1 MHKKEIIALITGFII
16 AVGGGLGFSYY
27 QNHLADPYGGYY
39 DQIVAEYHI
48 HADFAI
54 YLNDTRLQLTD
65 EKYMSSVEQIIH
77 PDLHLHDGNQ
87 DLLHIHAEGLT
98 FSNFLESIGMPLT
111 NDCMTD
117 ERGFQHCTGGG
128 QELALFV
135 NGERVSDIV
144 GYVPKDEDRILLY
157 YGNLSNP
164 NITGYV
170 AGITDQACI
179 YTGTCPERGTPPPE
193 ACGLTCEI

>member
-1 MHKKEIIALITGFII
+1 MQKKDIAALFGGFVIACLAGFGYQYYETKIT
-16 AVGGGLGFSYY
+16 
-27 QNHLADPYGGYY
+27 DPYDGYY
-39 DQIVAEYHI
+39 DQIGKEYHI

-54 YLNDTRLQLTD
+54 YLNDTRLPLTD
-65 EKYMSSVEQIIH
+65 EKYMSSAERIIH

-87 DLLHIHAEGLT
+87 DLLHVHKEGLT
-98 FSNFLESIGMPLT
+98 FADFLYSLGMPLR

-117 ERGFQHCTGGG
+117 ERGFEHCTGNG

-135 NGERVSDIV
+135 NGERVADIV
-144 GYVPKDEDRILLY
+144 NYVPKDEDRILLY
-157 YGNLSNP
+157 YGRIDNP
-164 NITGYV
+164 NIEGYI